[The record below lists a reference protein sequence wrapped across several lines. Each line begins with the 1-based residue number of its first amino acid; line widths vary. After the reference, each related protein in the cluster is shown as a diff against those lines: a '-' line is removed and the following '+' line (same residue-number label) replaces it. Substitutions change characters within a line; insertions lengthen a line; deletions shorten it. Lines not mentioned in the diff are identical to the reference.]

1 MIKIKYHNKN
11 NNKKFLNSLLFIDES
26 EEALMTNLTFNKDT
40 TNIEEFKNDLVEYCR
55 EHSINAKGCENLI
68 ELIINTIFNKNDK
81 SVKNINITLKCKDSK
96 FEINLKDNGKDQNF
110 SRDNLDSLA
119 KDYNLDYTINH
130 INVIGLNV
138 TKLTIN
144 Y

>member
-1 MIKIKYHNKN
+1 MIKIKYHNEN